1 MLQRLLQL
9 LGIHEDVLKHL
20 DRAELVFERTE
31 VLWIGAVFL
40 LPLAWMVYRRQKLN
54 LHTVPKWL
62 LATLCVTRVS
72 ILALLFLV
80 LAGPYLRIDHKF
92 ERKPIVAFLFDNSQS
107 MRLPAGPFETDEQFS
122 EVARATGVAKE
133 TSEEKPS
140 STPADPSQEP
150 STNREADAPRSPGT
164 SVVIDADTRAALNR
178 IRRAELSQTAVRVA
192 NEKLL
197 KPLDG
202 KFDVRHV
209 AFARDIEP
217 FVFDPAKTEPQL
229 PDVKSGPS
237 SWLGTVVQHVVDEA
251 AGQKIA
257 GIVLFSDGQNTGG
270 RSPAEA
276 ARAAAQV
283 GAPIFPV
290 AIGSPKRLQDV
301 SIVDLYTTGQV
312 SIGDTVRVAVTLESH
327 GFNKRL
333 VKVELKDGD
342 KVLDTKELVLLGT
355 EQQQTELI
363 FEAKEAGDKYLTVNV
378 PAFAEEAEE
387 LRANNSDLAFVR
399 ISDEKLKVLLIDGL
413 PRWDFRF
420 LKNDIRRDN
429 GIKGRT
435 GEEPEVLVEAEWRRM
450 SKEDQ
455 ATKLPSTVKELAEYH
470 TIVIGD
476 ASPDI
481 LHDDFRKALIEA
493 VRDKGVGL
501 IIEAGPRF
509 MPQMYDRE
517 FQSLLPVVLKSNA
530 ANGIEAPAYKP
541 FKIEITPEGLL
552 HESLRLHDDPGRNV
566 QVWSQMPTYFW
577 VSAVER
583 PSAAAIV
590 LARNPSLENRWGK
603 QPLIAYQF
611 AGKGKVAFLG
621 MDATFLWRQ
630 NVGDR
635 FFYKFWGQ
643 MLRFVGRTDDGS
655 DKKESRLL
663 VRPVRVQPGES
674 AEIELFAFTADGQPR
689 TDATMK
695 VSTLGPTGSQMLE
708 LVADKFVK
716 GRFSGKFSPKET
728 GEHRVLYQP
737 NDTPKTIEGK
747 LRVMPSSEELRDPNL
762 NRPLLETLASTT
774 GGKVIS
780 IAELASLPDL
790 FKGEPMLIEVHRE
803 ASIWDNWLTLLLIT
817 LIYAFDVGLRRLS
830 GLS

>member
-1 MLQRLLQL
+1 MLSRFLQL

-20 DRAELVFERTE
+20 DRAELVFQRVE
-31 VLWIGAVFL
+31 VLWIGAALL

-72 ILALLFLV
+72 ILALLFVV
-80 LAGPYLRIDHKF
+80 LSGPYLRIDHKF

-107 MRLPAGPFETDEQFS
+107 MRLPAGPFETDEQFA
-122 EVARATGVAKE
+122 EVARATGAVKDDGGVA
-133 TSEEKPS
+133 TPS
-140 STPADPSQEP
+140 NDATKAELPSP
-150 STNREADAPRSPGT
+150 PPI
-164 SVVIDADTRAALNR
+164 VVDADTRTALNR

-202 KFDVRHV
+202 KFDVRHL
-209 AFARDIEP
+209 AFARDVEP

-229 PDVKSGPS
+229 PDVNSGPS
-237 SWLGTVVQHVVDEA
+237 SWLGSVLQHVVDEA

-257 GIVLFSDGQNTGG
+257 GLVLFSDGQNTGG

-283 GAPIFPV
+283 GAPIFTVPV
-290 AIGSPKRLQDV
+290 GSPKRLQDV

-327 GFNKRL
+327 GFNKRP

-342 KVLDTKELVLLGT
+342 TVLDTKQLVLLGT

-399 ISDEKLKVLLIDGL
+399 VSDEKLKVLLIDGL

-435 GEEPEVLVEAEWRRM
+435 GDEPEVLVEAEWRRM

-455 ATKLPSTVKELAEYH
+455 AAKLPTTAKELAEYH

-481 LHDDFRKALIEA
+481 LHDNFRKALIEA

-501 IIEAGPRF
+501 IVEAGPRF
-509 MPQMYDRE
+509 MPQMYDSE
-517 FQSLLPVVLKSNA
+517 FQSLLPVVLKNNA

-577 VSAVER
+577 AAAVER

-621 MDATFLWRQ
+621 MDATYLWRQ

-643 MLRFVGRTDDGS
+643 MLRFVGRTNDEAA
-655 DKKESRLL
+655 KENRLL

-674 AEIELFAFTADGQPR
+674 AEIELFAFTADNQPR
-689 TDATMK
+689 TDATLK
-695 VSTLGPTGSQMLE
+695 VSTLGPTGSQMVE

-716 GRFSGKFSPKET
+716 GRFTGKFTPKET

-737 NDTPKTIEGK
+737 NDSPKTIEGK

-780 IAELASLPDL
+780 IADLVSLPEL

-803 ASIWDNWLTLLLIT
+803 ASIWDNWFTLLLIT
-817 LIYAFDVGLRRLS
+817 LIYAVDVGLRRLS